1 MSWDNMY
8 KEVRSKKPLV
18 WPEIQMIRLASRV
31 NIDSKSRVLDLGCG
45 EGRNIRYF
53 LENNCDVVGIEE
65 NEEALRILKSLY
77 EIDNDKLICSDAKTA
92 LNTFSENHFDL
103 VVCWGVMQY
112 LDEPEAIL
120 QEIGRVL
127 KKRAHLIISFTSEQ
141 DERERADTVKNF
153 YSEDKIKKLIEKN
166 NFEAINF
173 GKVDNHFVTED
184 KTDSYHWFL
193 LQNK

>member
-127 KKRAHLIISFTSEQ
+127 KKGAHLIISFTSEQ